1 MRKSFWVLALLA
13 MFAFA
18 LTAKAQDETPKA
30 ELFAGYDYIRLNSAS
45 TSSNFNGGS
54 GQFTY
59 NLNNWLGRRRLRHYT
74 RNGFGAGIFS
84 YLFGPRINL
93 LGHRKVTPFAQVLFG
108 GARSIVS
115 SPQNVFAMTAI
126 GGVDYKI
133 SEHFAIRPV
142 QAEYFLTK
150 FTDGASNRQ
159 NNFR

>member
-59 NLNNWLGRRRLRHYT
+59 NLNNWLGVVGLHPQWLRRG
-74 RNGFGAGIFS
+74 NF
-84 YLFGPRINL
+84 L
-93 LGHRKVTPFAQVLFG
+93 L
-108 GARSIVS
+108 
-115 SPQNVFAMTAI
+115 
-126 GGVDYKI
+126 
-133 SEHFAIRPV
+133 PV
-142 QAEYFLTK
+142 RAA
-150 FTDGASNRQ
+150 D
-159 NNFR
+159 